1 MGHDRRRTT
10 AERRITGHVD
20 AADGARIAYLR
31 PAPPERRR
39 GTPVV
44 VLPGGPGLA
53 SALPYHSL
61 RRRAL
66 ARGLDVVMPEHRGV
80 GLSRRDGDGADLP
93 VSAVTTTAAADDVAA
108 VLDREGIDRA
118 VVYGTSYGSYLAQVF
133 GARHPRRV
141 AGMVL
146 DSPLLSAEDRETV
159 RSHRRALL
167 LHGHRRLP
175 TLVREAVAAGEDR
188 VGHVAQVVYEFAGPD
203 ALDRLLEARLRG
215 GARVTWQWLSSLG
228 KQETSG
234 EGAPFVAEFDL
245 VAGIT
250 YGELGY
256 GAKPD
261 GLPLDPQAEFAPAAE
276 HAPPFTGDTV
286 DLPAALPG
294 FDWPTA
300 VVSGAGDLRTPRPVA
315 ERVAELLPRSVLV
328 DLPGNG
334 HSALDTHQLAALHVA
349 RHVERGDLDGL
360 RQRAHRIAALPR
372 RGMSSPLGPVIR
384 TAVRLGA

>member
-1 MGHDRRRTT
+1 MAHDRRRTT
-10 AERRITGHVD
+10 AERRVTGHVA
-20 AADGARIAYLR
+20 AADGARIAYVR

-53 SALPYHSL
+53 SGLPYHSL

-66 ARGLDVVMPEHRGV
+66 ARGLDVVMTEHRGV
-80 GLSRRDGDGADLP
+80 GLSRRDVDGTELA
-93 VSAVTTTAAADDVAA
+93 VSAVSTAAAADDVAA
-108 VLDREGIDRA
+108 VLGRENIDRA

-133 GARHPRRV
+133 GVRHPHRV

-159 RSHRRALL
+159 RSHRRELL
-167 LHGHRRLP
+167 LDGPGRLP
-175 TLVREAVAAGEDR
+175 SLVRAAVDAGWDR
-188 VGHVAQVVYEFAGPD
+188 AGHVAQVVYEFAGPD
-203 ALDRLLEARLRG
+203 ALERLLEARLRG
-215 GARVTWQWLSSLG
+215 DARVTWQWLSSLG
-228 KQETSG
+228 KQETAG
-234 EGAPFVAEFDL
+234 EAAPFVAEFDL

-250 YGELGY
+250 HGELGY

-300 VVSGAGDLRTPRPVA
+300 VVSGGRDLRTPRPVA
-315 ERVAELLPRSVLV
+315 ERVAQLLPHSVLV
-328 DLPGNG
+328 ELPDNG

-349 RHVERGDLDGL
+349 HHVERGDLDGL
-360 RQRAHRIAALPR
+360 RRRVARIAALPR
-372 RGMSSPLGPVIR
+372 RGMSSALGPVIR
-384 TAVRLGA
+384 AAVRLGA